1 MNSSEMVSVALLGMA
16 AIAGISLFIYAS
28 LPRAVMSF
36 AAEHGRYK
44 DLGNRDEVINH
55 TSGNT
60 PVAGLGSLQ
69 GQSV

>member
-1 MNSSEMVSVALLGMA
+1 MNSGEMIGIALLGMA
-16 AIAGISLFIYAS
+16 VIAGISLSIYAS
-28 LPRAVMSF
+28 MPRAVMSF

-44 DLGNRDEVINH
+44 GLGNRDEVNH

-69 GQSV
+69 GQSA